1 MLYEMPV
8 QLSPIATHSS
18 RYSATAPA
26 STARHALVSP
36 SLHSSP
42 PTEIIPRLF
51 VGDLNAAEN
60 AATLAS
66 LGITHVLSAMRG
78 HVAIPPG
85 LPVEVL
91 QLPLQDSPFAELA
104 GFLPRATAFLA
115 SALRN
120 PHARVL
126 VHCVQGVSRSSSVVC
141 AFLIAQYGWMPEQA
155 VQYVK
160 SKRPNAEPNPGF
172 VSQLREYA
180 DSLRG
185 ASRR

>member
-1 MLYEMPV
+1 AA
-8 QLSPIATHSS
+8 SPI
-18 RYSATAPA
+18 
-26 STARHALVSP
+26 STSRHAAPSP
-36 SLHSSP
+36 SMHSLP
-42 PTEIIPRLF
+42 PTEIIPRVY
-51 VGDLNAAEN
+51 VGDINAAEN

-85 LPVEVL
+85 FPIEVL

-104 GFLPRATAFLA
+104 GFLPRATAFL
-115 SALRN
+115 STALRN

-141 AFLIAQYGWMPEQA
+141 AFLIAQYGWTPEQA

-160 SKRPNAEPNPGF
+160 SKRPNAQPNPGF
-172 VSQLREYA
+172 VSQLKEYA
-180 DSLRG
+180 
-185 ASRR
+185 